1 MKYMA
6 LVIWS
11 LISERRILRS
21 IACGPE
27 KIFFYLAHLA
37 RQGYRSALPNT
48 LLFSALSY
56 IYGRNGV
63 IPCKLF
69 HATAP
74 LRISSNAFNI
84 CWISRIKSAVVLLTS
99 TNAVPIYDKQ
109 RSRPQLC
116 CQSFELNASMLNLRD
131 NQPGIELSPMQ
142 VKEDK
147 APLATFVSDL
157 AAARAIASK
166 S

>member
-1 MKYMA
+1 M
-6 LVIWS
+6 
-11 LISERRILRS
+11 
-21 IACGPE
+21 
-27 KIFFYLAHLA
+27 
-37 RQGYRSALPNT
+37 
-48 LLFSALSY
+48 
-56 IYGRNGV
+56 

-74 LRISSNAFNI
+74 LRISRNAFTI
-84 CWISRIKSAVVLLTS
+84 CGISRIKSAVVLLTS